1 LPQAALFWL
10 KKKPVLQHKL
20 SDSPPLFEESMSI
33 PLAGRSHARLTAFAI
48 AACMLLG
55 LASCSSAGK
64 IDMQMQ
70 LGGGVGYDVVK
81 DPTTAGGYR
90 SQSALDAKHEEVREQ
105 ISLQTLIN
113 GIEAAQKDGY
123 DYVSWEGPQST
134 ALVRT
139 TKYYGTTVG
148 GSADRGYLYLVRGW
162 KSAAGNV
169 GPGARPIGE
178 ALAETKTRLAQSK

>member
-1 LPQAALFWL
+1 
-10 KKKPVLQHKL
+10 
-20 SDSPPLFEESMSI
+20 MSI

-81 DPTTAGGYR
+81 DPTTAGVYR
-90 SQSALDAKHEEVREQ
+90 SQSALDGKHEAMREQ

-113 GIEAAQKDGY
+113 GIEAVQRDGY
-123 DYVSWEGPQST
+123 DHVSWDGPRDAFLT
-134 ALVRT
+134 RT
-139 TKYYGTTVG
+139 KTLAGYGTVIG
-148 GSADRGYLYLVRGW
+148 GSADRGYLYVVRGW
-162 KSAAGNV
+162 KSAAGNM
-169 GPGARPIGE
+169 GPGARPIDA
-178 ALAETKTRLAQSK
+178 ALIEVKARLAQSK